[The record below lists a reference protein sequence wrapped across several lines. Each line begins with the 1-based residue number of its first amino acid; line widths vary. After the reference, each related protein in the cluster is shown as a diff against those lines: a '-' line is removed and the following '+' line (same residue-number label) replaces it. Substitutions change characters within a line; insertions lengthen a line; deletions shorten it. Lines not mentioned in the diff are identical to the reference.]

1 MVHIKTKEGASLWIA
16 LLATAIVAVG
26 MVIQHI
32 EWWITLC
39 TSVGV
44 FVVVAL
50 AALFI
55 IRKYVAYKLKPIY
68 SIVLSR
74 DVHTNEIFSELK
86 DKRVENIGEELTAWA
101 DTNDREIARL
111 KEAEC
116 FRKQYLGN
124 VAHELKTPIFNIQGY
139 ISTLLDGGLEDELIN
154 RKYLE
159 RAEKSID
166 RLINIVNDLDTISK
180 LESSM
185 NKLNLERFDVV
196 ALAKEIAEQA
206 EMEADR
212 KEIRISVKGTDN
224 LPSPFWVLADKHY
237 IGQVFVNLIINSI
250 RYGKEGGLTRVHF
263 RDMLDKILVEVED
276 NGSGIG
282 KEDLPRVFERF
293 YRTDKG
299 RSREQGGTGLGLAI
313 VKHIVEAHGE
323 RITVRSEPGVGSTFS
338 FTLPT
343 TGTIYSS
350 SSLSSSIS
358 AGNKYSASDVS
369 RMAFKPSRSAGSYT
383 IDYAAYGT
391 SGQIATGKIV
401 VMTNAGTVAY
411 HISANES
418 QTMQV
423 SDFQSVYGS
432 GLSSVRFGTASDSRG
447 ALYKGSSTS
456 SGKVGSE
463 SYYVSTGTTLLKNVT
478 FIAGSST
485 AKYSVVIPFTAYG
498 SNGEANGNLVIYVND
513 THSVY
518 STGAT
523 FKSMAIA
530 DELAPESG
538 ASSAYITITRVT
550 GGKLYTQYSKI
561 NSCTALAAK
570 DLGSTRFTFS
580 GSNSIDNLYVLP
592 LADSKMS
599 PARSSGRP
607 TPSTSCTATAL
618 STASARRTPT
628 SSAPART

>member
-1 MVHIKTKEGASLWIA
+1 MDRAPRNGHCGRDDD
-16 LLATAIVAVG
+16 ATAIVAVG

-101 DTNDREIARL
+101 DTNDREIARLERAGLSPTPGLDDLLARL

-250 RYGKEGGLTRVHF
+250 RYGKEGGQTRIRF
-263 RDMLDKILVEVED
+263 RDMLDKILIEVED
-276 NGSGIG
+276 NGSGIA

-323 RITVRSEPGVGSTFS
+323 RITVRSELGVGSTFS
-338 FTLPT
+338 FTL
-343 TGTIYSS
+343 
-350 SSLSSSIS
+350 
-358 AGNKYSASDVS
+358 K
-369 RMAFKPSRSAGSYT
+369 
-383 IDYAAYGT
+383 
-391 SGQIATGKIV
+391 
-401 VMTNAGTVAY
+401 
-411 HISANES
+411 
-418 QTMQV
+418 
-423 SDFQSVYGS
+423 
-432 GLSSVRFGTASDSRG
+432 
-447 ALYKGSSTS
+447 
-456 SGKVGSE
+456 KV
-463 SYYVSTGTTLLKNVT
+463 
-478 FIAGSST
+478 
-485 AKYSVVIPFTAYG
+485 
-498 SNGEANGNLVIYVND
+498 NLQEM
-513 THSVY
+513 
-518 STGAT
+518 
-523 FKSMAIA
+523 K
-530 DELAPESG
+530 
-538 ASSAYITITRVT
+538 
-550 GGKLYTQYSKI
+550 
-561 NSCTALAAK
+561 
-570 DLGSTRFTFS
+570 
-580 GSNSIDNLYVLP
+580 
-592 LADSKMS
+592 
-599 PARSSGRP
+599 
-607 TPSTSCTATAL
+607 
-618 STASARRTPT
+618 
-628 SSAPART
+628 